1 MPIRAVIFDIG
12 GVLVRTEDLEPRR
25 AWERRFGLPDWG
37 LAKIVFENRYAAPA
51 TIGRASLD
59 EVWAEVGRQLRLSAG
74 ELAQLRADFWS
85 GDRYDQAL
93 IDYLR
98 ALRPRYKT
106 GILSNAWPG
115 TRAVHAAHLNGD
127 AFDDLV
133 YSAEVGLAKPDPA
146 IYRLALDRLQVAP
159 AEAVFVDDVL
169 ENVAAAQALG
179 MAGVQFRP
187 GMDAAA
193 VRSALAALGVR

>member
-25 AWERRFGLPDWG
+25 VWERRFGLPDWG
-37 LAKIVFENRYAAPA
+37 LAQIVFENPYAGPA
-51 TIGRASLD
+51 TVGRASLD
-59 EVWAEVGRQLRLSAG
+59 EVWAEVGRQLRLSAA
-74 ELAQLRADFWS
+74 ELTQLRDDFWS

-93 IDYLR
+93 IEYIR
-98 ALRPRYKT
+98 ALRPRYRT

-115 TRAVHAAHLNGD
+115 VRAMHQARLNGD
-127 AFDDLV
+127 TFDVLL
-133 YSAEVGLAKPDPA
+133 YSAEEGLAKPDPA
-146 IYRLALDRLQVAP
+146 IYRRALERLQVAP

-179 MAGVQFRP
+179 MAGVQFRK

-193 VRSALAALGVR
+193 VRVAFEALGIR